1 MAISSCQS
9 IREAL
14 RREVIAQLDQLLSTL
29 TDAETGQRGFIITGD
44 ERYLQPYNDAVK
56 RYRTRLVRLLEI
68 RGYDI
73 RSVPS
78 VATGLRALDHDEF
91 DLLLCDLGLPD
102 GTGMDFI
109 EKVRKTRQTPA
120 IALTGFGMRQDVER
134 AQQAGFDA
142 HLTKPVNLQKL
153 EAAIWKLLQDRQ

>member
-14 RREVIAQLDQLLSTL
+14 RREQLLSTL

-109 EKVRKTRQTPA
+109 EKVRKTRKIPA
-120 IALTGFGMRQDVER
+120 IALTGFGMQQDVER